1 MPSKE
6 ELQQIW
12 EEAFDLGYNNASNN
26 GALELWNTT
35 SQKWD
40 NVEIIGSWIEPT
52 WKELDHLRGSIHYM
66 DLISSNHPE
75 YVAWWM
81 GSRHSRIRAKREDG
95 GLDIPATARVL
106 AEIAFSLGG
115 IGSFR
120 VSGRSHIPPPL
131 ENYID
136 LDLQSE

>member
-6 ELQQIW
+6 ELNQIW
-12 EEAFDLGYNNASNN
+12 EDAFELGYNNSELSRF
-26 GALELWNTT
+26 ALWDSE

-40 NVEIIGSWIEPT
+40 NIEIIGTWIEPT
-52 WKELDHLRGSIHYM
+52 WKEIDHMQRSVFYINRIAK
-66 DLISSNHPE
+66 DHPE
-75 YVAWWM
+75 YVAWYV
-81 GSRHSRIRAKREDG
+81 GSRPTRIRVSTEDG
-95 GLDIPATARVL
+95 GLELPPTTRAL

-120 VSGRSHIPPPL
+120 VTARAGIAPPL

-136 LDLQSE
+136 LNLQSD